1 MAFKLYKASGARVP
15 DIVSSLGA
23 GATLGA
29 APTGVVSGTVL
40 TIDTDGLEIG
50 ATSNKI
56 AGVCV
61 VDYGTTVYYG
71 TSTATF
77 PEGLVAGT
85 KIPFLPATGTV
96 LFKAD
101 VAGTVLAGAIAPG
114 EDLDIAAGGLTISD
128 ATVNDDFHVV
138 KVIDDGTNITHVVGF
153 FNNPGYFAS

>member
-1 MAFKLYKASGARVP
+1 LAFKLYKASGARVP
-15 DIVSSLGA
+15 DIVSSIGA
-23 GATLGA
+23 GTTLGA
-29 APTGVVSGTVL
+29 APTGVVSGVAL

-50 ATSNKI
+50 ATSDKI

-77 PEGLVAGT
+77 PDGIAAGT
-85 KIPFLPATGTV
+85 EIPFLPATGTV

-101 VAGTVLAGAIAPG
+101 INGTVAKGAISPG
-114 EDLDIAAGGLTISD
+114 EDLDIAAGGASVSD
-128 ATVNDDFHVV
+128 ASVNDDFHVV